1 LHQQDPLAASGPFL
15 VGLKL
20 TGDIK
25 LDRLIQSIKILYAGD
40 SNLNFAINSIRQVS
54 WSSVISPHSSLRS
67 AHLVVRSESDP
78 ASAGAHAD

>member
-1 LHQQDPLAASGPFL
+1 VPGCCIKQDPLAISGPFL

-40 SNLNFAINSIRQVS
+40 SNLNFRYQLDQTGELVKCHQPSQQLEVS
-54 WSSVISPHSSLRS
+54 TS
-67 AHLVVRSESDP
+67 
-78 ASAGAHAD
+78 GGF